1 MKLVEGLREGDL
13 KDLVLPLLSIDEYES
28 KIDDD
33 AIVVGFFVQDRD
45 PSNDLN
51 RFIQKSAVSLLDTD
65 VSPAPNEDGYYVVF
79 VELMRDHAF
88 PRKILDILAT
98 LEGLTG
104 ITSWQAKI
112 HAEDGVFPVDE
123 KTLTVKVRMD
133 PIDDE
138 VADLEADRAL
148 AESLNEFFRPS
159 ILDGMVYDRGELTLE
174 RRGVSAMLTL
184 VDFGDVETLRE
195 NNAVMSQPVRIDEAA
210 QRNVRRLQAFLG
222 SHWLVEHLDGYVVLS
237 HDMSEDVALFKI

>member
-13 KDLVLPLLSIDEYES
+13 EDLVLPLLSIDEYES

-45 PSNDLN
+45 PANDLN

-88 PRKILDILAT
+88 PRKVLDILAT
-98 LEGLTG
+98 LSGLTG
-104 ITSWQAKI
+104 INNWQAKI
-112 HAEDGVFPVDE
+112 HDEDGVFPVDE

-133 PIDDE
+133 PVEDE
-138 VADLEADRAL
+138 VEALEREREIS
-148 AESLNEFFRPS
+148 ESLNAFFRPS
-159 ILDGMVYDRGELTLE
+159 ILDSMTYEQGTLTLE
-174 RRGVSAMLTL
+174 RRGVSTTLTL
-184 VDFGDVETLRE
+184 VDFGDAATLRE
-195 NNAVMSQPVRIDEAA
+195 NNAVMSQPMKLDEAA
-210 QRNVRRLQAFLG
+210 QRNVRRLQSFLG

-237 HDMSEDVALFKI
+237 HDMADEVALLRL